1 MELKKLKKYSSFL
14 KKYEY
19 IDENFSLKK
28 DFKGIL
34 NYYQASISRITEDS
48 NYSLIGIEKLK
59 NEIIYLIFS
68 SWHEEIINQE
78 NASRLWSLICKN
90 FITKIYKF
98 YILKSF
104 DRKILKNF
112 FILGLGKIGVKDLN
126 FTSDIDL
133 IIFFDSKNS
142 DIELSDFNKLIKKIT
157 SDITNISPSFF
168 HKIDLRLRPDLGGAQ
183 IVTDLESA
191 IDYYSSVG
199 RNWERLAYHRSNFIC
214 GNILLYSSFQ
224 KSIKSFLFRR
234 SFDFYAIDEIKK
246 IFERKKTSNNLDIKN
261 SYGFIRSCENIIHFN
276 NSFFNT
282 LSESFLTDE
291 YQKAYQD
298 AAQKSLPQKSG
309 GYVRFELYESD
320 AEGDKMNAETGK
332 PFIHAKIANLI
343 KKLTTGKNA
352 HYQGKDI
359 FILCRTNS
367 EIGEISADLKNA
379 GISTFTDADIQL
391 GQIPETALIA
401 ALIKTAFFPHEKYYR
416 AQVLVNAGKL
426 EYSFQNRSLSI
437 TRENLNLPAADFFK
451 LFNLPDLSAKRTSA
465 FDLFEMISRTV
476 FGQNRDNPAVL
487 AMGNEIHKFVTKHGD
502 NPGGFLKQWDEKI
515 NEKSPDVS
523 PHKDFVRIMTIHK
536 SKGLQAR
543 VIIMPNLTTP
553 LNVDLKTATRWVKL
567 PDEKNQKEALFTFMN
582 LRAEISQTEWLSN
595 YYQKEQEETMFDLVN
610 HLYVGFTRAVDA
622 LYGFAYK
629 QVKGGLHTFLNSLP
643 EMEMTNDE
651 IFEWGSKAYL
661 NEVNMIEKKQ
671 ETDSPPH
678 FHFFDITE
686 KLKSAPVDLPINRPG
701 SKSKSALGSIIH
713 FVLEHAA
720 SSNNI
725 HELLNATKNR
735 FNLNESDY
743 KTVSDAVLELFMD
756 EELKTLILAQDAF
769 TERDLYDAGNQKI
782 LRPDKVVRT
791 PKGFVLIDYKTGIAG
806 EKAEKQL
813 EDYADAL
820 ERAGYPVAEKRLVF
834 SKLNDL

>member
-28 DFKGIL
+28 DFKSIL

-78 NASRLWSLICKN
+78 SASRLWSLICKN

-276 NSFFNT
+276 QLLWSGKFYDLRESNIHKLFSRISNYKSIINEEDLFTIKDAYYYFRKIENYLHLKQNTFQNIVNEDDPYLREVSNNYYEELISKREKVIKIYENLFSPKNDDQNINLENFNEKSRSIISKLFEKASGINSSETVRHDYNNSIKYLVNLLVHEDQKDELIIKFDYLINYFKSGVHLTALYKYNSNIFPEIIFIFNHSPKLTNLLNKNNFLIESLVYLFNYGLPKFQIREKSDNFDLDLKKILQDIYEIVFLLDYLYISKKIDYEIYLLKRNRNIKKFLFNLFEIIKSNYTTKKNIFSDLSPILFGSYGINKALPSSDVDLFFIYHSKENNHIENIKIVRRFYNVVNQYIDKEFLVIDDRNKPFDKSSDQVIQFDNFFDFYLKT
-282 LSESFLTDE
+282 DEIFHQLSFLKTKILSCSRNITRLFNHRKNEIISQYSLIDKNYIQKMIDLKNPKENFKDLVQLYKISDEIYSFNKEEFPLKEKLKIFNEELLSESLYSSSTKTDLN
-291 YQKAYQD
+291 Q
-298 AAQKSLPQKSG
+298 SL
-309 GYVRFELYESD
+309 V
-320 AEGDKMNAETGK
+320 
-332 PFIHAKIANLI
+332 
-343 KKLTTGKNA
+343 
-352 HYQGKDI
+352 
-359 FILCRTNS
+359 
-367 EIGEISADLKNA
+367 
-379 GISTFTDADIQL
+379 
-391 GQIPETALIA
+391 
-401 ALIKTAFFPHEKYYR
+401 
-416 AQVLVNAGKL
+416 
-426 EYSFQNRSLSI
+426 
-437 TRENLNLPAADFFK
+437 
-451 LFNLPDLSAKRTSA
+451 
-465 FDLFEMISRTV
+465 
-476 FGQNRDNPAVL
+476 
-487 AMGNEIHKFVTKHGD
+487 
-502 NPGGFLKQWDEKI
+502 
-515 NEKSPDVS
+515 
-523 PHKDFVRIMTIHK
+523 
-536 SKGLQAR
+536 
-543 VIIMPNLTTP
+543 
-553 LNVDLKTATRWVKL
+553 
-567 PDEKNQKEALFTFMN
+567 
-582 LRAEISQTEWLSN
+582 
-595 YYQKEQEETMFDLVN
+595 
-610 HLYVGFTRAVDA
+610 
-622 LYGFAYK
+622 
-629 QVKGGLHTFLNSLP
+629 
-643 EMEMTNDE
+643 
-651 IFEWGSKAYL
+651 
-661 NEVNMIEKKQ
+661 
-671 ETDSPPH
+671 
-678 FHFFDITE
+678 
-686 KLKSAPVDLPINRPG
+686 
-701 SKSKSALGSIIH
+701 
-713 FVLEHAA
+713 
-720 SSNNI
+720 
-725 HELLNATKNR
+725 ELLR
-735 FNLNESDY
+735 NLD
-743 KTVSDAVLELFMD
+743 
-756 EELKTLILAQDAF
+756 
-769 TERDLYDAGNQKI
+769 
-782 LRPDKVVRT
+782 
-791 PKGFVLIDYKTGIAG
+791 
-806 EKAEKQL
+806 
-813 EDYADAL
+813 
-820 ERAGYPVAEKRLVF
+820 
-834 SKLNDL
+834 

>member
-19 IDENFSLKK
+19 IDENFSLIK
-28 DFKGIL
+28 DFKSIL

-276 NSFFNT
+276 QLLWSGKFYDLRESNIHKLFSRISHYKYIINEENLFTIKDAYYYFRKIENYLHLKQNT
-282 LSESFLTDE
+282 
-291 YQKAYQD
+291 
-298 AAQKSLPQKSG
+298 
-309 GYVRFELYESD
+309 
-320 AEGDKMNAETGK
+320 
-332 PFIHAKIANLI
+332 
-343 KKLTTGKNA
+343 
-352 HYQGKDI
+352 
-359 FILCRTNS
+359 
-367 EIGEISADLKNA
+367 
-379 GISTFTDADIQL
+379 
-391 GQIPETALIA
+391 
-401 ALIKTAFFPHEKYYR
+401 
-416 AQVLVNAGKL
+416 
-426 EYSFQNRSLSI
+426 FQNIVNEDDPYLREVSNNYYEELVSKRKKVI
-437 TRENLNLPAADFFK
+437 KIYENLF
-451 LFNLPDLSAKRTSA
+451 
-465 FDLFEMISRTV
+465 
-476 FGQNRDNPAVL
+476 
-487 AMGNEIHKFVTKHGD
+487 
-502 NPGGFLKQWDEKI
+502 
-515 NEKSPDVS
+515 SP
-523 PHKDFVRIMTIHK
+523 K
-536 SKGLQAR
+536 
-543 VIIMPNLTTP
+543 
-553 LNVDLKTATRWVKL
+553 
-567 PDEKNQKEALFTFMN
+567 
-582 LRAEISQTEWLSN
+582 
-595 YYQKEQEETMFDLVN
+595 
-610 HLYVGFTRAVDA
+610 
-622 LYGFAYK
+622 
-629 QVKGGLHTFLNSLP
+629 
-643 EMEMTNDE
+643 NDE
-651 IFEWGSKAYL
+651 Q
-661 NEVNMIEKKQ
+661 N
-671 ETDSPPH
+671 
-678 FHFFDITE
+678 
-686 KLKSAPVDLPINRPG
+686 IN
-701 SKSKSALGSIIH
+701 
-713 FVLEHAA
+713 LE
-720 SSNNI
+720 N
-725 HELLNATKNR
+725 
-735 FNLNESDY
+735 FN
-743 KTVSDAVLELFMD
+743 
-756 EELKTLILAQDAF
+756 
-769 TERDLYDAGNQKI
+769 
-782 LRPDKVVRT
+782 
-791 PKGFVLIDYKTGIAG
+791 
-806 EKAEKQL
+806 
-813 EDYADAL
+813 
-820 ERAGYPVAEKRLVF
+820 
-834 SKLNDL
+834 